1 MGTWHQG
8 MTLKCVNGECVGWAF
23 GGSTANRSRSKGG
36 QNKQGRREIKKKKR
50 EVRGKGRLILDL

>member
-1 MGTWHQG
+1 

-23 GGSTANRSRSKGG
+23 GGSTANRSRSKEG

>member
-1 MGTWHQG
+1 

-36 QNKQGRREIKKKKR
+36 QNKQGRREIKKKKGSEGEG
-50 EVRGKGRLILDL
+50 EVNFGSVNLFL